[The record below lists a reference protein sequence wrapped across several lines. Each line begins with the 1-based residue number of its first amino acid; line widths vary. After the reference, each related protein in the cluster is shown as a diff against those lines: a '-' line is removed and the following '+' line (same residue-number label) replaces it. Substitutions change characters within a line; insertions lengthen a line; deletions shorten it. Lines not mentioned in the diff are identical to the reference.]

1 MEFSRSAFLEGDLYM
16 ARGVARSIED
26 RIGDIDAKIKKKQD
40 ELKALQEK
48 RNELFALKK
57 NDQAAQVIQAA
68 DEKGLSLDDIIDMI
82 KSR

>member
-1 MEFSRSAFLEGDLYM
+1 M
-16 ARGVARSIED
+16 ARGVARSIEG

-40 ELKALQEK
+40 EMKALQEK
-48 RNELFALKK
+48 RNELVALKK
-57 NDQAAQVIQAA
+57 NEQAAQVIQAA